1 VTVEIRSLTGS
12 LLLTV
17 QRAYLRGAARRRLA
31 TRIPARDLRGADL
44 ATRIPARRTQGADL
58 HLRGADLRGAYL
70 RGADLQGAYLRGA
83 DLRGAKN
90 VDLVIA
96 RTRILPDSGEISV
109 WKKAAAQKIVQ
120 LRIPA
125 DAKRSHAGGRKCRA
139 ERAEVVAIFDSA
151 GNPVDD
157 AVSTWDS
164 GFVYRVGATVEPTK
178 PFDTDMWNE
187 CSSGIHF
194 YITRL
199 EAEAHD

>member
-17 QRAYLRGAARRRLA
+17 QRAYLRGANLQGADLQRAYLQGA
-31 TRIPARDLRGADL
+31 DLRGADL
-44 ATRIPARRTQGADL
+44 QRAYLRDAD
-58 HLRGADLRGAYL
+58 LRGADLRGAYL

-83 DLRGAKN
+83 DLQGAKN

>member
-17 QRAYLRGAARRRLA
+17 QRAYLRGANLQGADLQRAYLQGA
-31 TRIPARDLRGADL
+31 DLRGADL
-44 ATRIPARRTQGADL
+44 QRAYLRDAD
-58 HLRGADLRGAYL
+58 LRGADLRGAYL
-70 RGADLQGAYLRGA
+70 RGADLQG
-83 DLRGAKN
+83 
-90 VDLVIA
+90 
-96 RTRILPDSGEISV
+96 
-109 WKKAAAQKIVQ
+109 
-120 LRIPA
+120 
-125 DAKRSHAGGRKCRA
+125 
-139 ERAEVVAIFDSA
+139 AEVVAIFDSA

>member
-17 QRAYLRGAARRRLA
+17 QRAYLRGANLQGADLQRAYLQGA
-31 TRIPARDLRGADL
+31 DLRGADL
-44 ATRIPARRTQGADL
+44 QRAYLRDAD
-58 HLRGADLRGAYL
+58 LRGADLRGAYL
-70 RGADLQGAYLRGA
+70 RGADLQGADLQGA

>member
-17 QRAYLRGAARRRLA
+17 QRAYLRGANLQGADLQRAYLQGA
-31 TRIPARDLRGADL
+31 DLRGADL
-44 ATRIPARRTQGADL
+44 QRAYLRDAD
-58 HLRGADLRGAYL
+58 LRGADLRGAYL

-83 DLRGAKN
+83 DLKGAKN